1 MNGLCTVGTVASAS
15 EAWKNIED
23 VFLNFQWT
31 FVCEFLILA
40 VMFYWVFKTL
50 QENNAGRLIFAYNFL
65 VVAGG
70 VLAVFQN
77 GFTADGYVLFITI
90 ISMFFLLLFG
100 VEIKRDVYKGSR
112 TQPFEKETATKSK
125 AGTGFRADESI
136 SGIVKAVQNLSKN
149 NIGALIVLSNGN
161 LPKEIVESGVGLNAK
176 ISNQL
181 IEGIFIP
188 KAPLHD
194 GAMIIYGD
202 KIQSAGCFL
211 PLTQKDFP
219 KDYGTRHRAGIGVTE
234 VADVSTIIVSEETG
248 IVSFVRRGDIT
259 RYVDSESLKRFL
271 REYYWKEF
279 NAEKK

>member
-1 MNGLCTVGTVASAS
+1 MNGLCSLISAS
-15 EAWKNIED
+15 DVWENISN
-23 VFLNFQWT
+23 VFLNFHWT
-31 FVCEFLILA
+31 FVCEFLIFVA
-40 VMFYWVFKTL
+40 MFYWVFKTL

-65 VVAGG
+65 IVAGG
-70 VLAVFQN
+70 VLALFHE
-77 GFTADGYVLFITI
+77 GFTGQGYFLFITI
-90 ISMFFLLLFG
+90 ISMFFLLLFSI
-100 VEIKRDVYKGSR
+100 EIKRGIYKGPR
-112 TQPFEKETATKSK
+112 TQPLAKEAAAKSK
-125 AGTGFRADESI
+125 TGGGIRAEECI
-136 SGIVKAVQNLSKN
+136 SGIVKAVQSLSKN

-161 LPKEIVESGVGLNAK
+161 LPKEIVESGVSLNAK
-176 ISNQL
+176 ISSQL

-202 KIQSAGCFL
+202 RIQTAGCFL

-248 IVSFVRRGDIT
+248 IVSVVRRGDIT

-279 NAEKK
+279 NTEKK

>member
-1 MNGLCTVGTVASAS
+1 MNGLCFV
-15 EAWKNIED
+15 EAGDVWNNIAK
-23 VFLNFQWT
+23 VFTEFHWT
-31 FVCEFLILA
+31 FVCEFLMLV

-65 VVAGG
+65 VIAGG
-70 VLAVFQN
+70 VLALFHD
-77 GFTADGYVLFITI
+77 GFTASGYFLFITI
-90 ISMFFLLLFG
+90 ISMFFLLLFSI
-100 VEIKRDVYKGSR
+100 EIKRGIYKGPRIQS
-112 TQPFEKETATKSK
+112 PAKESAAKSK
-125 AGTGFRADESI
+125 SGAGIRADECI

-161 LPKEIVESGVGLNAK
+161 LPKEIVESGVSLNAK

-202 KIQSAGCFL
+202 RIQTAGCFL
-211 PLTQKDFP
+211 PLTQRDFP

-248 IVSFVRRGDIT
+248 IVSVVRRGDIT

-271 REYYWKEF
+271 RDYYWKEF

>member
-1 MNGLCTVGTVASAS
+1 MNGLCSLISAN
-15 EAWKNIED
+15 EVWENIAN
-23 VFLNFQWT
+23 VFLDFHWT
-31 FVCEFLILA
+31 FVCEFLIFVA
-40 VMFYWVFKTL
+40 MFYWVFKTL

-65 VVAGG
+65 IVAGG
-70 VLAVFQN
+70 ALALFHD
-77 GFTADGYVLFITI
+77 GFTRQGYFLFITI
-90 ISMFFLLLFG
+90 ISMFFLLLFSI
-100 VEIKRDVYKGSR
+100 EIKRGIYKGPGSK
-112 TQPFEKETATKSK
+112 PLAKEAAAKSK
-125 AGTGFRADESI
+125 TGSGIHAEECI
-136 SGIVKAVQNLSKN
+136 AGIVKAVQSLSKN

-161 LPKEIVESGVGLNAK
+161 LPKEIVESGVSLNAK
-176 ISNQL
+176 ISSQL

-202 KIQSAGCFL
+202 KIQTAGCFL

-248 IVSFVRRGDIT
+248 IVSVVRRGDIT

-279 NAEKK
+279 NTEKK